1 MTTQTAPFLHSA
13 FEGDLG
19 YSYIFAAQ
27 EIQEVLTD
35 RMDLMQ
41 LGVVPLVGDFAGTGT
56 DPLRI
61 THMGGVGWN
70 LEAAA
75 LSSETD
81 TITPSSLTT
90 GYSSVAL
97 GFYGLGHDETYKHQL
112 LSREPAVMLDQLKAR
127 VPQSFLA
134 TWRSV
139 YVATGATISTAVGS
153 ASAYNS
159 VDDLLDFIA
168 AYRENPG
175 SGRPKVTAHT
185 VQGTKL
191 LESARNE
198 PAFQAAAATMQ
209 SQQAMGDSMQMLPNF
224 LGLGVDFALTNEV
237 GQSASA
243 YQGFGHA
250 MGGIGWAVCSTA
262 ALKTSNPAGTILIP
276 DYGIVVEEV
285 SDGTR
290 QTIRGYEARFAFG
303 MALGDTSVHLLRRFI
318 GKV

>member
-1 MTTQTAPFLHSA
+1 MTTQAAPFSHSG

-19 YSYIFAAQ
+19 YSYVFAEQ
-27 EIQEVLTD
+27 EIREVLTD
-35 RMDLMQ
+35 KMNLME
-41 LGVVPLVGDFAGTGT
+41 LGIVPLVGDFAGTGT
-56 DPLRI
+56 DTLRI

-75 LSSETD
+75 LASETD
-81 TITPSSLTT
+81 TITPSTLTT
-90 GYSSVAL
+90 GYSEVAL

-127 VPQSFLA
+127 VPQSYLA
-134 TWRSV
+134 TWRAV

-153 ASAYNS
+153 ASFYNS
-159 VDDLLDFIA
+159 IDDYLDFIA

-185 VQGTKL
+185 VQGSKL

-198 PAFQAAAATMQ
+198 PAFQAAAAEFTA
-209 SQQAMGDSMQMLPNF
+209 QQAMSDSMQMLPNF
-224 LGLGVDFALTNEV
+224 LKLGVDFALTNEV
-237 GQSASA
+237 GQAASA
-243 YQGFGHA
+243 YQGFGHS

-262 ALKTSNPAGTILIP
+262 ALKTANPNGTLLTP
-276 DYGIVVEEV
+276 DFGIVVEEV
-285 SDGTR
+285 TEGTR
-290 QTIRGYEARFAFG
+290 QTIRGYEARFMFG
-303 MALGDTSVHLLRRFI
+303 MALGDTSVFLLRRFI